1 MSLEGLRARRA
12 IWQLFMKSLK
22 VNKIP
27 FNYVTKALTLGLFSL
42 STASGCLFTKSDQL
56 ANLDSMSLDRQ
67 GDRNTLKG
75 GQPTMAYRAVPAP
88 ACFCTARAK
97 NGSPIFNGC
106 QKS

>member
-1 MSLEGLRARRA
+1 MEGLRARRA

-22 VNKIP
+22 VNKIS

-75 GQPTMAYRAVPAP
+75 GSANHGLQGNSGPCLLLY
-88 ACFCTARAK
+88 
-97 NGSPIFNGC
+97 SL
-106 QKS
+106 S

>member
-1 MSLEGLRARRA
+1 MEGLRARRA

-22 VNKIP
+22 VNKIS

-75 GQPTMAYRAVPAP
+75 GVSQPWPTGQFRPLPASVQP
-88 ACFCTARAK
+88 ELRMVLLFLIG
-97 NGSPIFNGC
+97 N